1 MQKIILLLSLSA
13 ALLTQSGCAV
23 WKQNGWLRA
32 HNQRLKT
39 LSEGNLSGEQKLD
52 GLVEDYVQFMNESLN
67 FVNPANSARYV
78 KKYHEQ
84 NERYIDRILG
94 DSQKWQSKL
103 NTLEKVE
110 VGVRTAKK
118 PYIKDLVDLTPKF
131 KKKYKQYSFIVN
143 LTSKVVGGLTGI
155 LGKTLGI

>member
-1 MQKIILLLSLSA
+1 MQKITLLLSLSA

-23 WKQNGWLRA
+23 WKQNGWLRT

>member
-1 MQKIILLLSLSA
+1 MQKITLLLGLSA
-13 ALLTQSGCAV
+13 LLLTQSGCAV
-23 WKQNGWLRA
+23 WKQNGWLRS
-32 HNQRLKT
+32 HNERLKS
-39 LSEGNLSGEQKLD
+39 LAAGNLSGEQKLD

-67 FVNPANSARYV
+67 FVNPANSARFV

-84 NERYIDRILG
+84 NERYIDKILG

-110 VGVRTAKK
+110 AGVRTAQK
-118 PYIKDLVDLTPKF
+118 PYIRDLVDLTPKF

-155 LGKTLGI
+155 LGKALGI